1 MPLAPPVTSA
11 TRPEKSYAFTG
22 GCLTTLAVARTSPG
36 ALAATDGVPYSLP
49 VELDP
54 ARDYPLGARR
64 PDLVVTPSGMPQE
77 EITLAALVAGRLE
90 ADDIRA
96 TSETLRAQ
104 AAVAANAGRHPLA
117 ASLTLAAEL
126 ASVPNDVLLEIYTAL
141 RPRRATAPVLEQ
153 WAGRLDAE
161 FEAPQAAAF
170 VREAAE
176 VYEARGLLALDERAL
191 PPV

>member
-1 MPLAPPVTSA
+1 
-11 TRPEKSYAFTG
+11 
-22 GCLTTLAVARTSPG
+22 
-36 ALAATDGVPYSLP
+36 

-64 PDLVVTPSGMPQE
+64 PDIVATPSGVPQE
-77 EITLAALVAGRLE
+77 KITLAALVEGRLA

-96 TSETLRAQ
+96 TPDTLRGQ
-104 AAVAANAGRHPLA
+104 AAIADAAGRQPLA
-117 ASLTLAAEL
+117 ATLSLAAEL

-141 RPRRATAPVLEQ
+141 RPRRATAGVLEQ
-153 WAGRLDAE
+153 WAQRLDVE

-176 VYEARGLLALDERAL
+176 VYEARRLLALDEQAL
-191 PPV
+191 PQV